1 MKKVFNK
8 ILQSEKNEI
17 LEMHKKHANLI
28 SEQDSFSPYATSMLD
43 NPDYTTTTTT
53 EKNTVDNGEV
63 IPVKDIFKGEET
75 PSLDTKDVENI
86 DQKKLN
92 SEIITTPEIV
102 NLSKKYLGI
111 PYLYG
116 SKGDKK
122 PMSFDCSGFIRF
134 LLYKTG
140 VLSGVDDFKTLPRTA
155 SGIKSSPNVIEIK
168 EEENVKP
175 KNVKPGDFVFFK
187 SGSKISHI
195 GLISNVDIE
204 NNKLHMVHA
213 SSSQGVQDTEKVYKE
228 GFNKNSYW
236 GPKIAGY
243 GRLA

>member
-1 MKKVFNK
+1 MKRS
-8 ILQSEKNEI
+8 ILDIPSVEKNRI
-17 LEMHKKHANLI
+17 LEMHKKSAKLI
-28 SEQDSFSPYATSMLD
+28 TEQGDSFPYATTMLD

-53 EKNTVDNGEV
+53 ENKVVE
-63 IPVKDIFKGEET
+63 PVGDVVNIKDRPKDEE
-75 PSLDTKDVENI
+75 L
-86 DQKKLN
+86 
-92 SEIITTPEIV
+92 
-102 NLSKKYLGI
+102 
-111 PYLYG
+111 PYLELNKVEKVDQNIPQTIILAKEYVGKPYVYG
-116 SKGDKK
+116 SQG
-122 PMSFDCSGFIRF
+122 PNSFDCSGFVRF
-134 LLYKTG
+134 LLSKTG
-140 VLSGVDDFKTLPRTA
+140 KIESVNDIKKIPRTA